1 MLTLAQLIFAAITIF
16 VGSTVFSTVGF
27 GIGVTTIPILL
38 LALDPQTVVVVVNG
52 VSLPMFGLVIYQTRH
67 HINFRDMIPISV
79 AGLLGIPVG
88 VYFLSS
94 ANVSVLRISTAILII
109 LLTLLAAFN
118 VRWAMPRWKAV
129 GLLVGFVAGMML
141 TALGVGGA
149 LMVLV
154 VLARRLPRQAMR
166 GSLALYFLAVE
177 GVAVAGYGVAGL
189 YTAERIQLTLAVV
202 VPVILGFV
210 LATYIGRRMNE
221 QFFRKLVIATVIA
234 TSMVVL
240 SREVFGLI
248 FG

>member
-1 MLTLAQLIFAAITIF
+1 MLTTAQLIIAAVTIF

-27 GIGVTTIPILL
+27 GIGVTTIPVLL
-38 LALDPQTVVVVVNG
+38 LAFDPQTVVVVVNG
-52 VSLPMFGLVIYQTRH
+52 VSLPMFCLVIYQTRQ
-67 HINFRDMIPISV
+67 HINYRDMVPISV

-94 ANVSVLRISTAILII
+94 ANVSMLRISTATLII

-118 VRWAMPRWKAV
+118 VRWAVPRWRVV
-129 GLLVGFVAGMML
+129 GLLVGFVAGVML

-149 LMVLV
+149 LMVLAM
-154 VLARRLPRQAMR
+154 LARGLPRQALR

-189 YTAERIQLTLAVV
+189 YTTERIVLTLAVIGPV
-202 VPVILGFV
+202 VLGFG
-210 LATYIGRRMNE
+210 LATFIGRHLNE
-221 QFFRKLVIATVIA
+221 QFFRKLVVATVIA
-234 TSMVVL
+234 TSLVVL
-240 SREVFGLI
+240 TREI